1 MALQVPLLAGN
12 ETGSE
17 IGMIVRTHARLV
29 CCMMLCLRFVTAQNP
44 VPAPEFRAETNVVQV
59 PVSVTGKGGRNIQG
73 LTARDFK
80 LLDDGVQREITL
92 DTFDT
97 GVAPISLVVAI
108 QSTGISTPALTK
120 IRRIGG
126 MIEPLVI
133 GSKGA
138 AAIVTFDEEV
148 NWLQDFTAD
157 SATIQDAVKNVTPNS
172 GMQARMLDAIV
183 AAADHMRQRKG
194 RKVLLLISESRDR
207 GSKTSFQDAME
218 VVQRDGIEIFAAHY
232 SAYSTAFASKP
243 EDQPALHDA
252 PAPRSDGPDGPPTTN
267 ILGIFTELARLGK
280 INAVQMLTQ
289 ATGGSDYPFVKE
301 RGLENSI
308 EKLGAEIHSQY
319 ILSFPLP
326 ADGSGAGPG
335 EAKLHRI
342 EVSVP
347 GHPEYRIRSRQG
359 YSR

>member
-1 MALQVPLLAGN
+1 
-12 ETGSE
+12 
-17 IGMIVRTHARLV
+17 MIVNFRSHPRLA
-29 CCMMLCLRFVTAQNP
+29 CCVALCLRIVTAQSP
-44 VPAPEFRAETNVVQV
+44 AAAPEFSAEANVVQV
-59 PVSVTGKGGRNIQG
+59 PVSVSDKRGRNIQG
-73 LTARDFK
+73 LTVRDFK
-80 LLDDGVQREITL
+80 LLDDGVPREITL

-126 MIEPLVI
+126 MLEPLVT
-133 GSKGA
+133 GSRGA
-138 AAIVTFDEEV
+138 VAIVTFDEEIT
-148 NWLQDFTAD
+148 WLQDFTAD
-157 SATIQDAVKNVTPNS
+157 SGEIQDAVRSITPNS

-183 AAADHMRQRKG
+183 AAADHLRPRKG

-207 GSKTSFQDAME
+207 GSKTSFQDVMQT
-218 VVQRDGIEIFAAHY
+218 VQRDGIEIFGAHY

-252 PAPRSDGPDGPPTTN
+252 PAPRTDGPDGPPTAN

-280 INAVQMLTQ
+280 TNAVQTLTQ

-326 ADGSGAGPG
+326 AAGPLRESREG
-335 EAKLHRI
+335 VIHRI

-347 GHPEYRIRSRQG
+347 GHPDYRIRARQG

>member
-1 MALQVPLLAGN
+1 MML
-12 ETGSE
+12 
-17 IGMIVRTHARLV
+17 RTHACLV
-29 CCMMLCLRFVTAQNP
+29 CFILLHLRVASAQNP
-44 VPAPEFRAETNVVQV
+44 AAAPEFRAETNVVQV
-59 PVSVTGKGGRNIQG
+59 PVSVSDKKGKNIQG
-73 LTARDFK
+73 LTVRDFK
-80 LLDDGVQREITL
+80 LLDDGVPGEITL

-133 GSKGA
+133 GSRGA

-148 NWLQDFTAD
+148 RWLQDFTAD
-157 SATIQDAVKNVTPNS
+157 SGEIQDAVRSVTPNS

-218 VVQRDGIEIFAAHY
+218 IVQRDGIEIFGAHY

-252 PAPRSDGPDGPPTTN
+252 PAPRTDGPDGPPTAN

-280 INAVQMLTQ
+280 TNAVQTLTQ
-289 ATGGSDYPFVKE
+289 ATGGSDFPFVKE

-326 ADGSGAGPG
+326 AAGSGEG
-335 EAKLHRI
+335 KLHRI
-342 EVSVP
+342 DVSVP
-347 GHPEYRIRSRQG
+347 GHPDYRIRSRQG
-359 YSR
+359 YWR